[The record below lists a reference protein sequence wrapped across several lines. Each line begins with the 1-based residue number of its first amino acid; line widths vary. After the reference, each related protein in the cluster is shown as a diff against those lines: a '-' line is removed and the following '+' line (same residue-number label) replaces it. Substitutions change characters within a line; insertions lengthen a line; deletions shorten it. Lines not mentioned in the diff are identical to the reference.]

1 MCIHLHAVMDYLN
14 TAEVLLDKL
23 GILAAVAPYLDEAGP
38 EEKGRLAIGLLGIVG
53 DYAQQLSAVSDAF
66 TQTLPRGPEGQP

>member
-1 MCIHLHAVMDYLN
+1 MGVNLHTVMDYLN
-14 TAEVLLDKL
+14 TAETLLDKL
-23 GILAAVAPYLDEAGP
+23 SILAAVAPYIDEARP